1 MATTRDEASEAV
13 LRRLRDLHGNGRPS
27 WTNFDTLTSGAQY
40 RRLHRL
46 CREFIPSGARVL
58 DWGSG
63 TGHASIYLT
72 TAGFDATGFSM
83 DPFSFEDL
91 VAGGRYRFVAG
102 KPAEPVLLPFRN
114 AEFDAVLSVGVLE
127 HVRET
132 GGDERG
138 SLREIER
145 ILRPGGVFLCF
156 HFPNEWSWIEAI
168 ARRLDAH
175 SHPYRYT
182 PSDVRRLFEGAGFRI
197 ERRERYGLLPRN
209 QVARFLPRRLCDMDN
224 FSRFY
229 DALDGLGAA
238 LLPWITQNHLV
249 VARKPA

>member
-1 MATTRDEASEAV
+1 MATARDQASEGV
-13 LRRLRDLHGNGRPS
+13 LRQLRDLHRNGRAS
-27 WTNFDTLTSGAQY
+27 WSNFDTLTSGAQY
-40 RRLHRL
+40 RRLHRR
-46 CREFIPSGARVL
+46 CREFIAPGSRVL

-63 TGHASIYLT
+63 TGHASIYLAR
-72 TAGFDATGFSM
+72 AGYDATGFSM

-91 VAGGRYRFVAG
+91 VSGGRYRFVAARP
-102 KPAEPVLLPFRN
+102 KEPVLLPFED

-132 GGDERG
+132 GGNEHA
-138 SLREIER
+138 SLREIRR

-156 HFPNEWSWIEAI
+156 HLPNAWSWIEAV

-182 PSDVRRLFEGAGFRI
+182 PAEVRELFEGAGLCI

-209 QVARFLPRRLCDMDN
+209 QVARFLPRRLCDMEG